1 MLELPLATAEF
12 VALDTET
19 NGLAGERCELTE
31 IGAVLVGGGE
41 LHEEWDSLVGVA
53 NPLGRGIQRFTGISQ
68 AMVDAAPAPEDV
80 LPRLGAQL
88 RGRVLVAHNA
98 RFDVRVLRQA
108 FARAALE
115 WPAPPVI
122 CTVALARR
130 FAPLQRR
137 RGLATL
143 AGALGI
149 EVDEVHRALPDART
163 CARVFCALF
172 GRLCANA
179 ATIGEAIALLGARR
193 VRARPA
199 TAPRRARGDR
209 PHLAQLP
216 HEPGV
221 YVFRDADGR
230 PLYVGK
236 SIDLR
241 TRARS
246 HFTTG
251 AAWTA
256 DAEHVD
262 HQTTESEL
270 GALLL
275 EDRLIKAL
283 RPPGNV
289 RGKAEPDGYVYIRCR
304 LDIPFPILEV
314 AREPAA
320 GHAVCVGPVRGR
332 AAAAELVE
340 QLNSLF
346 GLRHCGRSLPRRE
359 HPSAYGQM
367 GRCLSPCLN
376 DLDPNLYRERLDAA
390 LGLFIR
396 GDGGTALLAR
406 VDAQI
411 AEASAAQR
419 YERAAWLP
427 PLAARG
433 LAGAARRR
441 AARDPHRSAAGTGA
455 APRGRR
461 ALRRDLDRGR
471 ARGRLGGGRRLI
483 FGASLCA
490 RVFAGAR
497 PRAGGRLAARGRDR
511 GDAPGGRV
519 GRFALTTGVGA
530 RAARWRGGARGVL
543 GARGRSHGGWVG
555 KRLTARAARKW
566 RVAARL
572 AHECRLVA
580 LMGPQLASRGVAPA
594 GGIARRARATAS
606 SPAQAAKA
614 AKAEPDSSALGMKPQ
629 APQRSTCGA

>member
-1 MLELPLATAEF
+1 MLDQPLATAEF

-19 NGLAGERCELTE
+19 NGLGGERCELTE
-31 IGAVLVGGGE
+31 VGAVLVGGGE

-53 NPLGRGIQRFTGISQ
+53 NPLGRYIQRFTGISQ
-68 AMVDAAPAPEDV
+68 SMVDAAPAPEDV

-115 WPAPPVI
+115 WPDPPVI
-122 CTVALARR
+122 CTVQLARR

-179 ATIGEAIALLGARR
+179 PTIGDAVALLGARR
-193 VRARPA
+193 VRTRPA
-199 TAPRRARGDR
+199 SVPRRPRGER
-209 PHLAQLP
+209 PHLAGLP

-230 PLYVGK
+230 VLYVGK

-246 HFTTG
+246 HFTSG

-256 DAEHVD
+256 QAEHVD

-289 RGKAEPDGYVYIRCR
+289 RGKAEPDGYVYLRCR

-346 GLRHCGRSLPRRE
+346 GLRHCGRTLPRRE

-367 GRCLSPCLN
+367 GRCLSPCLQR
-376 DLDPNLYRERLDAA
+376 PRSERLP
-390 LGLFIR
+390 
-396 GDGGTALLAR
+396 
-406 VDAQI
+406 
-411 AEASAAQR
+411 
-419 YERAAWLP
+419 RAAG
-427 PLAARG
+427 R
-433 LAGAARRR
+433 GAAAVR
-441 AARDPHRSAAGTGA
+441 G
-455 APRGRR
+455 PRGRR
-461 ALRRDLDRGR
+461 CAAR
-471 ARGRLGGGRRLI
+471 ARGRPDRGGVR
-483 FGASLCA
+483 GAALRA
-490 RVFAGAR
+490 RGVAAAAAR
-497 PRAGGRLAARGRDR
+497 PARG
-511 GDAPGGRV
+511 A
-519 GRFALTTGVGA
+519 A
-530 RAARWRGGARGVL
+530 RAAGRRAAGDPHGRAAGAGAASGGRWALRRALDRRGPGGGLGAGGRGVL
-543 GARGRSHGGWVG
+543 GAAVGAGVRACAASRAAGRVAAGGGVAETRLVGAWIASHSTT
-555 KRLTARAARKW
+555 RLGARAAGGGR
-566 RVAARL
+566 RHMRL
-572 AHECRLVA
+572 SCS
-580 LMGPQLASRGVAPA
+580 GPR
-594 GGIARRARATAS
+594 
-606 SPAQAAKA
+606 
-614 AKAEPDSSALGMKPQ
+614 
-629 APQRSTCGA
+629 

>member
-1 MLELPLATAEF
+1 MLDQPLSTAEF

-19 NGLAGERCELTE
+19 NGLGGERCELTE
-31 IGAVLVGGGE
+31 VGAVLVGGGE
-41 LHEEWDSLVGVA
+41 LHEEWASLVGVA
-53 NPLGRGIQRFTGISQ
+53 QPLGRYIQRFTGISQ
-68 AMVDAAPAPEDV
+68 SMVDQAPAPEDV
-80 LPRLGAQL
+80 LPKLGAQL
-88 RGRVLVAHNA
+88 RNRVLVAHNA

-115 WPAPPVI
+115 WPDPPVI
-122 CTVALARR
+122 CTVQLARR

-149 EVDEVHRALPDART
+149 DVDEVHRALPDART

-179 ATIGEAIALLGARR
+179 PTIGDALALLGARKVR
-193 VRARPA
+193 VRPA
-199 TAPRRARGDR
+199 SVPRRPRGER
-209 PHLAQLP
+209 PHLAALP

-246 HFTTG
+246 HFTSG

-256 DAEHVD
+256 EAEHVD

-283 RPPGNV
+283 RPPGNT
-289 RGKAEPDGYVYIRCR
+289 RGKAEPDGYVYLRCR

-332 AAAAELVE
+332 AAASELVE

-346 GLRHCGRSLPRRE
+346 GLRHCGRTLPRRE

-367 GRCLSPCLN
+367 GRCLSPCLH
-376 DLDPNLYRERLDAA
+376 DLDPNVYRERLDAA
-390 LGLFIR
+390 LRLFVNNE
-396 GDGGTALLAR
+396 GGAALLQR
-406 VDAQI
+406 VDEQI
-411 AEASAAQR
+411 AEASAARR
-419 YERAAWLP
+419 YERAAWLH
-427 PLAARG
+427 
-433 LAGAARRR
+433 RRR
-441 AARDPHRSAAGTGA
+441 ER
-455 APRGRR
+455 
-461 ALRRDLDRGR
+461 LEKLL
-471 ARGRLGGGRRLI
+471 GRLGGVLRAIHTGSRLVLAPHPEAAGRFDALWI
-483 FGASLCA
+483 
-490 RVFAGAR
+490 
-497 PRAGGRLAARGRDR
+497 AGGRVVDWGPVDGTPLAPRSARAFRHAP
-511 GDAPGGRV
+511 APGRLGGWLPAEAVPEAR
-519 GRFALTTGVGA
+519 LVGA
-530 RAARWRGGARGVL
+530 WIAANEPPMLELGPRTSEAEHQAFLGGERG
-543 GARGRSHGGWVG
+543 
-555 KRLTARAARKW
+555 
-566 RVAARL
+566 
-572 AHECRLVA
+572 
-580 LMGPQLASRGVAPA
+580 Q
-594 GGIARRARATAS
+594 RRA
-606 SPAQAAKA
+606 
-614 AKAEPDSSALGMKPQ
+614 G
-629 APQRSTCGA
+629 

>member
-1 MLELPLATAEF
+1 VLDQPLATAEF

-19 NGLAGERCELTE
+19 NGLGGERCELTE
-31 IGAVLVGGGE
+31 VGAVLVGGGE

-53 NPLGRGIQRFTGISQ
+53 NPLGRYIQRFTGISQ
-68 AMVDAAPAPEDV
+68 AMVDSAPAPEDV

-115 WPAPPVI
+115 WPDPPVI
-122 CTVALARR
+122 CTVQLARR

-149 EVDEVHRALPDART
+149 DVDEVHRALPDART

-179 ATIGEAIALLGARR
+179 PTIGEAIALLGARR
-193 VRARPA
+193 VRVRPA
-199 TAPRRARGDR
+199 SVPRRPRGER
-209 PHLAQLP
+209 PHLAGLP

-236 SIDLR
+236 SVDLR

-246 HFTTG
+246 HFTSG

-256 DAEHVD
+256 QAEHVD
-262 HQTTESEL
+262 HQVTESEL

-346 GLRHCGRSLPRRE
+346 GLRHCGRTLPRRE

-367 GRCLSPCLN
+367 GRCLSPCLH
-376 DLDPNLYRERLDAA
+376 DLDPNVYRERLDAA
-390 LGLFIR
+390 LRLFV
-396 GDGGTALLAR
+396 GGEGGAALLAR

-419 YERAAWLP
+419 YERAAWLQRRRGRLEALLARLGGVLRAIHTGARLVLAP
-427 PLAARG
+427 HPEAAGRFDALWIAGGRVVDWGPMDGTPLA
-433 LAGAARRR
+433 
-441 AARDPHRSAAGTGA
+441 PRSARAFA
-455 APRGRR
+455 KAPVP
-461 ALRRDLDRGR
+461 
-471 ARGRLGGGRRLI
+471 GRLGGWLPAEAIAETRL
-483 FGASLCA
+483 
-490 RVFAGAR
+490 
-497 PRAGGRLAARGRDR
+497 
-511 GDAPGGRV
+511 
-519 GRFALTTGVGA
+519 VGA
-530 RAARWRGGARGVL
+530 WVAAHSPPVLELGPRVAEGEVAAFVERAALDGGQVRGG
-543 GARGRSHGGWVG
+543 
-555 KRLTARAARKW
+555 
-566 RVAARL
+566 
-572 AHECRLVA
+572 
-580 LMGPQLASRGVAPA
+580 
-594 GGIARRARATAS
+594 
-606 SPAQAAKA
+606 
-614 AKAEPDSSALGMKPQ
+614 
-629 APQRSTCGA
+629 